1 MEVKVH
7 SIHFD
12 ADRKLIDFVNE
23 KISKLNVFYDNI
35 LASEVYLRIDKSDD
49 FRNKVAEIRIITP
62 GKEMFAKKKCKS
74 FEEATD
80 LATEALRRQVNRKK
94 GKLLQVH

>member
-12 ADRKLIDFVNE
+12 ADRKLIDFVKE

-35 LASEVYLRIDKSDD
+35 LASEAYLRIDKSDD
-49 FRNKVAEIRIITP
+49 FRNKVAEIRILIP
-62 GKEMFAKKKCKS
+62 GKEMFARKKCKS
-74 FEEATD
+74 FEEATHH
-80 LATEALRRQVNRKK
+80 ATEALRRQVDRKK
-94 GKLLQVH
+94 GKLLQVY